1 MLSSWFGLEPIPI
14 CSIDRA
20 PFSGPESRSGASLTD
35 WTTGKSG
42 SIRRSGRTSGG
53 SWPSSGGVW
62 AVFPASAASW
72 KASAAP
78 QRPGWRGPRGAPGA
92 PPRCALGQG
101 LDQVVRQLR
110 FMRFAHSGPPRQT
123 GVHTGTRLLAG
134 DRGETS
140 ALKE

>member
-35 WTTGKSG
+35 WTTGKIG
-42 SIRRSGRTSGG
+42 IDPALGRTSGG

-78 QRPGWRGPRGAPGA
+78 QRPGLALASRSSWHPLLGV
-92 PPRCALGQG
+92 ALGQG
-101 LDQVVRQLR
+101 LDQVSPSASIYAVRPQWP
-110 FMRFAHSGPPRQT
+110 S
-123 GVHTGTRLLAG
+123 
-134 DRGETS
+134 
-140 ALKE
+140 